1 MNGQSERR
9 TVTGTVRDGNG
20 EPLIGVSVRISGV
33 AGGTVTD
40 LDGKYSIAASDGAEL
55 VFSSIGFE
63 TLYVTVGSRAI
74 VDVVLSEDR
83 ELLDEV
89 VVIGYGQVRKKDATG
104 AVAVVRSSELNKVT
118 AVSPTDQ
125 LVGKVSGL
133 FIVPGDGTPGSGATI
148 RIRNGSSLTATNTPM
163 IVIDGVPVSGDA
175 NVGQSNVLAAI
186 NPNDIESYT
195 VLKDASATAIYGSR
209 ASNGVIIIT
218 TKKGSGNRGVK
229 VSYNSTYGVDVNTE
243 KVPVLSPEEFRRYM
257 DEFYPADTPTGAAAH
272 AMMNYTYPDGTATD
286 RFNTDWQDL
295 MYKTAISHDHQLGI
309 NGGTQAIQY
318 NATFGYTD
326 QEGIILNTGLERYS
340 FRLNLKAKLA
350 KRLTFQ
356 TNSSFSLTEQ
366 DQTSH
371 SQAASMNQMVRR
383 ILTTEPT
390 LMPGDVIIVMSYALM
405 DFEEAKRFKPSVIF
419 PDTATNKLVR

>member
-1 MNGQSERR
+1 MKNKKLILVLSCLFSSFCIFPGAADAAYSRAAGQVSQVNGQDERD
-9 TVTGTVRDGNG
+9 VITGVVRDGNG
-20 EPLIGVSVRISGV
+20 EPLIGVSVQVTGM
-33 AGGTVTD
+33 AGGAITD
-40 LDGKYSIAASDGAEL
+40 LDGRYSIPASEGDEL

-63 TLYVTVGSRAI
+63 TLAVTVGSGSTL
-74 VDVVLSEDR
+74 DVILQEDR

-104 AVAVVRSSELNKVT
+104 AVAVVKSSELNKVT

-243 KVPVLSPEEFRRYM
+243 KVPVLSPEEFRSYM
-257 DEFYPADTPTGAAAH
+257 DEFYPV
-272 AMMNYTYPDGTATD
+272 GTAT
-286 RFNTDWQDL
+286 
-295 MYKTAISHDHQLGI
+295 
-309 NGGTQAIQY
+309 
-318 NATFGYTD
+318 
-326 QEGIILNTGLERYS
+326 
-340 FRLNLKAKLA
+340 
-350 KRLTFQ
+350 
-356 TNSSFSLTEQ
+356 
-366 DQTSH
+366 
-371 SQAASMNQMVRR
+371 
-383 ILTTEPT
+383 
-390 LMPGDVIIVMSYALM
+390 GD
-405 DFEEAKRFKPSVIF
+405 P
-419 PDTATNKLVR
+419 